1 MRSYEWKYAIRERQ
15 TDRQRDRQTDR
26 QIDRETNQI
35 RRLASRALPIRSRHQ
50 KVQDLHP
57 SPCHN
62 AHHDVATEIQTK
74 HAMTIGSFTFVWY
87 RG

>member
-1 MRSYEWKYAIRERQ
+1 MNMHLHRDLDVHFALARSNR
-15 TDRQRDRQTDR
+15 
-26 QIDRETNQI
+26 I
-35 RRLASRALPIRSRHQ
+35 RRLASRAVPIRSRHQ

-74 HAMTIGSFTFVWY
+74 HAKTIGSFTFVWY